1 MRTGW
6 VTESDGNTY
15 YLNPVSDNTQGM
27 MLTGWQ
33 LIDGK
38 WYYFNEISDGTK
50 GRLLRSTVTP
60 DGYTVDANGIWDGQG
75 KKEVK

>member
-1 MRTGW
+1 MVTGW
-6 VTESDGNTY
+6 VKDGNLWY
-15 YLNPVSDNTQGM
+15 YLNPISDGTCGR

-50 GRLLRSTVTP
+50 GAIQTNTWI
-60 DGYTVDANGIWDGQG
+60 DGYYVDDHGVWNEAS
-75 KKEVK
+75 